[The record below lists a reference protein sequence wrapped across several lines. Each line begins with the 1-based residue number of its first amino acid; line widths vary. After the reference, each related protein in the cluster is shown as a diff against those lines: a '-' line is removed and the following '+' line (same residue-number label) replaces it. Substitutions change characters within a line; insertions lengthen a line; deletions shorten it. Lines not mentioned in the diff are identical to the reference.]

1 MRIVLQRVLRAS
13 VRWTEGDGDAGTP
26 EGRSIGPGLAILVGA
41 GPGSTSDQAIHLAEK
56 TANLRL
62 FPAPD
67 DPRRRPNLSL
77 LETRGQALVVSQF
90 TLYADTS
97 RGRRPSYLAAG
108 DPGRARELCETFARA
123 LEHLGIPTERGSFG
137 AHMVVSIENDGPV
150 TLVLST
156 DDWATR
162 L

>member
-1 MRIVLQRVLRAS
+1 M
-13 VRWTEGDGDAGTP
+13 
-26 EGRSIGPGLAILVGA
+26 RSIGPGLAILVGA
-41 GPGSTSDQAIHLAEK
+41 GPTSNSDQAAHLAEK
-56 TANLRL
+56 TANLRI
-62 FPAPD
+62 FSARD

-108 DPGRARELCETFARA
+108 DPARARELCETFAQA
-123 LEHLGIPTERGSFG
+123 LERLGIPTERGSFG

-150 TLVLST
+150 TVVLST